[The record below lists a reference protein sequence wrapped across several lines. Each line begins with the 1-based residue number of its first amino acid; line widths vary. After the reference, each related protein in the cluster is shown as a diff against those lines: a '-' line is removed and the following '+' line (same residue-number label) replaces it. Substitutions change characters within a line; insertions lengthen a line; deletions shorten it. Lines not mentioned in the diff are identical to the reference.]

1 MEDTLF
7 NRRSMIKAAA
17 GLGAISTTFAT
28 TGQVAQAG
36 SHSATPKEGLI
47 SIHKLGPVTFH
58 TYTSPEYSGM
68 VNAHVIETNNEL
80 YLIDTQFV
88 QALASEFSSYVDSL
102 GKPIQRIY
110 LSHSHPDHLFGA
122 VQFPDVEFVT
132 SDEVLAEAN
141 SAMDIYK
148 ARKDALKD
156 ATEVVLPAG
165 GLTIGTET
173 WDGIEVQIGQVLDAE
188 AAAELT
194 FHIPEAGLYVA
205 QDLLY
210 ANAHTFPI
218 NNSENWLAA
227 LEDMQKLEGIKVFG
241 SGHGLPGAP
250 GLIDDAIAYLNFQ
263 NQAIAENNDG
273 ESATAAIL
281 AKYPG
286 YGAKD
291 VLSFLSYRYQK

>member
-1 MEDTLF
+1 MKDTLI
-7 NRRSMIKAAA
+7 NRRSMIKAAVS
-17 GLGAISTTFAT
+17 LGAISTSFAT
-28 TGQVAQAG
+28 MGHVAKAG
-36 SHSATPKEGLI
+36 THKATPKEGML
-47 SIHKLGPVTFH
+47 SIHKLGPITLH

-68 VNAHVIETNNEL
+68 VNSHVIETDNGL
-80 YLIDTQFV
+80 HLIDTQFMP
-88 QALASEFSSYVDSL
+88 ALASEFKAYVDSL
-102 GKPIQRIY
+102 GKPISKIY

-122 VQFPDVEFVT
+122 VQFPGVEFIT

-141 SAMDIYK
+141 TAGDTYK
-148 ARKDALKD
+148 ARKKAIKD
-156 ATEVVLPAG
+156 SSKVVLPVG
-165 GLTIGTET
+165 GLKTGTEM

-188 AAAELT
+188 SAAELT

-227 LEDMQKLEGIKVFG
+227 LESMQKLEGIKVFG

-250 GLIDDAIAYLNFQ
+250 GVIDDAIAYLKFQ
-263 NQAIAENNDG
+263 NQAIADNSDG
-273 ESATAAIL
+273 DSATAEIL
-281 AKYPG
+281 AKYPS

-291 VLSFLSYRYQK
+291 VLSFIGYRYKK